1 MKGFTAGGILI
12 ADGSTVDYYDIELQ
26 DENGQAVMLESG
38 KIQITFAYKEGID
51 YSKVNVIVYHLNE
64 KTGVIEKLETQLTS
78 EGIRFEADSFSPF
91 AVYYENKTVQ
101 NDDITK
107 PDDTK
112 TDDVK
117 KDDAGSGTQQG
128 ENTGAADAPEE
139 SENAQQSADTGVQ
152 TGDTANGFG
161 FLAAAVAAAGAGAYE
176 FLRKRKLI
184 RR

>member
-1 MKGFTAGGILI
+1 
-12 ADGSTVDYYDIELQ
+12 
-26 DENGQAVMLESG
+26 MLRG
-38 KIQITFAYKEGID
+38 T
-51 YSKVNVIVYHLNE
+51 
-64 KTGVIEKLETQLTS
+64 
-78 EGIRFEADSFSPF
+78 
-91 AVYYENKTVQ
+91 KTVQ
-101 NDDITK
+101 KDDITK
-107 PDDTK
+107 PDDTKKDDTK

-128 ENTGAADAPEE
+128 ENTGAAAPEE

-176 FLRKRKLI
+176 FLKKRKLI

>member
-1 MKGFTAGGILI
+1 M
-12 ADGSTVDYYDIELQ
+12 
-26 DENGQAVMLESG
+26 
-38 KIQITFAYKEGID
+38 
-51 YSKVNVIVYHLNE
+51 NVIVYHLNE

-128 ENTGAADAPEE
+128 ENTGDVSEK

>member
-1 MKGFTAGGILI
+1 MFPRTWACKQSKLSLPENPADI
-12 ADGSTVDYYDIELQ
+12 ALL
-26 DENGQAVMLESG
+26 AVL
-38 KIQITFAYKEGID
+38 
-51 YSKVNVIVYHLNE
+51 HH
-64 KTGVIEKLETQLTS
+64 
-78 EGIRFEADSFSPF
+78 
-91 AVYYENKTVQ
+91 
-101 NDDITK
+101 DDTK
-107 PDDTK
+107 KDDTK

-128 ENTGAADAPEE
+128 ENTDDVSEK